1 MRVALAYACVVLIWA
16 TTPLGIN
23 WSNSTLSFAAAVALR
38 MCLALAI
45 CWLALAVMRERLVQ
59 QRSDWKAFFAGAI
72 GLYPN
77 MLLVYWSAQFIPS
90 GLMAVILGL
99 YPFTAGLF
107 TYFILKEWVFTPPR
121 IVALVL
127 AVTGLGV
134 IHYEHLALGSDAI
147 YGIMGMLGSTFLFG
161 LSSVWLK
168 ASGAAVEP
176 LRQSTGTL
184 LLSTP
189 FFILSWVVTGA
200 NIPAVIDVKSIVG
213 VSYLAVAGSAIGG
226 TLFFYVLKKCSMS
239 SVSLITL
246 MTPMM
251 ALTIGM
257 LFNNETVTQLEFI
270 GCIIILFSLAIYQ
283 GALRVVVKQIN
294 RLLAVGKQPV
304 QLP

>member
-1 MRVALAYACVVLIWA
+1 MRVAMAYASVVLIWA

-23 WSNSTLSFAAAVALR
+23 WSNSSLNFSAAVTLR
-38 MCLALAI
+38 MSIALAL
-45 CWLALAVMRERLVQ
+45 CWLVLAVLRKPLIQ
-59 QRSDWKAFFAGAI
+59 SRSDWKTYFAGAI

-107 TYFILKEWVFTPPR
+107 TYFIMKEWVFTPPR
-121 IVALVL
+121 IVALLL
-127 AVTGLGV
+127 AVMGLGV
-134 IHYEHLALGSDAI
+134 IHYEHVSLGGDAI
-147 YGIMGMLGSTFLFG
+147 YGIVGMLISAFLFG

-168 ASGAAVEP
+168 ASGSTVDP

-184 LLSTP
+184 LLSVP
-189 FFILSWVVTGA
+189 CFALSWLWSGA
-200 NIPAVIDVKSIVG
+200 EFPEHIDVKSMVG
-213 VSYLAVAGSAIGG
+213 VGYLAIAGSAIGG
-226 TLFFYVLKKCSMS
+226 TLFFYVLKKCSMT

-257 LFNNETVTQLEFI
+257 LLNGETVSELEFI
-270 GCIIILFSLAIYQ
+270 GCLLILFSLAIYQ
-283 GALRVVVKQIN
+283 GALKVVLKQIN
-294 RLLAVGKQPV
+294 RMLNVGKRLRP
-304 QLP
+304 LP